1 MIGRKLKN
9 YQIEE
14 LLGEGGMGVV
24 YRARDLNLERM
35 VAIKMLHPEMLHQPD
50 LLKRFRNE
58 AHVTARLSHPNIA
71 TLYNFFSEENLHCLV
86 MEFVNGKTLEQ
97 VLETHKQLPEQEC
110 VKILIQ
116 LLEGLEEAHHNEI
129 LHRDI
134 KPGNVMINRS
144 GYVKLMDFGV
154 ARFENSARI
163 TRMNR
168 VIGTLE
174 YMAPELLTGSKP
186 SVMADIYSVGVLAY
200 EMYTGKLPFEA
211 DGDTDIIELILKGKF
226 SFSSA
231 RVSFIGRSSKLE
243 NIISRMMHKSQSK
256 RYASAREVIEELA
269 KLQHSGKVS
278 TALLSNQKL
287 VAETPETKSKPI
299 FVFNKNLDEYK
310 TAAKTIY
317 HTYSPKVIEF
327 FKTTEGQIIGGAIGI
342 ALIIML
348 LAGMLSGSSNGSIPE
363 RVVENQQDEMALLEP
378 VQQDRTAE
386 LIAPGGQARVNTPG
400 QNPTVQ
406 NRGNQTEDYSAP
418 PPIVVNQ
425 QRGNR
430 TESPNSD
437 GRGSVGSVDQEN
449 SGGTTGRDSGQE
461 DNSEERTPST
471 NNRSSNDTG
480 ADENESNDRVE
491 SGNRQDEIIAERNTQ
506 ENTTSGQTST
516 RSVQVNVTNA
526 SVSAQFNENVSTNT
540 HRSGDSFYLS
550 VTQAVYADG
559 YKIIDAGARVRGRV
573 QNSTA
578 GDGTRRGRAFLA
590 VTFDEVQ
597 AVDGS
602 WLPITYPEYSDRGGE
617 VVTFTRGTTLS
628 RLRITSG
635 RVTLGFE

>member
-71 TLYNFFSEENLHCLV
+71 TLYNFFSEDNLHCLV
-86 MEFVNGKTLEQ
+86 MEYVNGKTLEQ
-97 VLETHKQLPEQEC
+97 ILETHKQLPEKEC

-134 KPGNVMINRS
+134 KPGNIMVNRS

-186 SVMADIYSVGVLAY
+186 SVAADIYSVGVVAY
-200 EMYTGKLPFEA
+200 EMYTGKLPFEGE
-211 DGDTDIIELILKGKF
+211 GDTDIIEFILKGKF
-226 SFSSA
+226 SFPS
-231 RVSFIGRSSKLE
+231 RGGSFIGRNSKLE
-243 NIISRMMHKSQSK
+243 NIITRLMHKSQSR
-256 RYASAREVIEELA
+256 RYTTGREAIDDLAR
-269 KLQHSGKVS
+269 LQYSGRVS
-278 TALLSNQKL
+278 TTLLSNQKL
-287 VAETPETKSKPI
+287 VSDPAPSESKPI
-299 FVFNKNLDEYK
+299 LPIPVNLEKYADS
-310 TAAKTIY
+310 AKKFY
-317 HTYSPKVIEF
+317 LNYSPKVIEF

-348 LAGMLSGSSNGSIPE
+348 LAGMLSGSSNGSLPE
-363 RVVENQQDEMALLEP
+363 RVVESQTDEMALLEP
-378 VQQDRTAE
+378 AQQDRSAE
-386 LIAPGGQARVNTPG
+386 LVAPGGQARVN
-400 QNPTVQ
+400 NPVQ
-406 NRGNQTEDYSAP
+406 NTNTRSPGNSEEDYSAP
-418 PPIVVNQ
+418 PPIVVNP
-425 QRGNR
+425 G
-430 TESPNSD
+430 
-437 GRGSVGSVDQEN
+437 
-449 SGGTTGRDSGQE
+449 
-461 DNSEERTPST
+461 
-471 NNRSSNDTG
+471 
-480 ADENESNDRVE
+480 
-491 SGNRQDEIIAERNTQ
+491 SGNQTNTSSPESRRTDDQ
-506 ENTTSGQTST
+506 TRETSGQGQRPESQNQTEADQNRITVESEPSVEEHSQPQDT
-516 RSVQVNVTNA
+516 VASHDEVTEEQILSDNVATQRSSSRSIEVNATNA
-526 SVSAQFNENVSTNT
+526 FVSAQFSESVSTNS
-540 HRSGDSFYLS
+540 HRAGDTFYLI
-550 VTQAVYADG
+550 TTGAVYADG

-573 QNSTA
+573 QNVTS

-617 VVTFTRGTTLS
+617 VVTFARGTTLN
-628 RLRITSG
+628 RLRVASG
-635 RVTLGFE
+635 RVILGFE

>member
-71 TLYNFFSEENLHCLV
+71 TLFNFFSEDNLHCLV
-86 MEFVNGKTLEQ
+86 MEYVNGKTLEQ

-134 KPGNVMINRS
+134 KPGNIMINRS

-186 SVMADIYSVGVLAY
+186 SVSADIYSAGVVAY
-200 EMYTGKLPFEA
+200 EMYTGKLPFEGA
-211 DGDTDIIELILKGKF
+211 GDTDIIELILKGKF
-226 SFSSA
+226 SFSS
-231 RVSFIGRSSKLE
+231 RGGSLNRRNSKLE
-243 NIISRMMHKSQSK
+243 NIISRLMHKSQTR
-256 RYASAREVIEELA
+256 RYATAREVINDLA
-269 KLQHSGKVS
+269 KLHYVGRVS

-287 VAETPETKSKPI
+287 VSETPPAESKTI
-299 FVFNKNLDEYK
+299 FQFNKSLDEYS
-310 TAAKTIY
+310 AAATKIY
-317 HTYSPKVIEF
+317 QTYSPKVIAF

-348 LAGMLSGSSNGSIPE
+348 LAGLISGSSNSSFPD
-363 RVVENQQDEMALLEP
+363 RVVESQNDEMALLEP
-378 VQQDRTAE
+378 VQQERAADLVT
-386 LIAPGGQARVNTPG
+386 PGGQARVNNPSQTPVSRN
-400 QNPTVQ
+400 Q
-406 NRGNQTEDYSAP
+406 GNVEDNYSAP
-418 PPIVVNQ
+418 APIVVNPGRDNQ
-425 QRGNR
+425 ANIRSQ
-430 TESPNSD
+430 ESH
-437 GRGSVGSVDQEN
+437 
-449 SGGTTGRDSGQE
+449 GTTGESEANSNRGQTLSPE
-461 DNSEERTPST
+461 DQSDADQ
-471 NNRSSNDTG
+471 NRSS
-480 ADENESNDRVE
+480 AENEQIDEENPH
-491 SGNRQDEIIAERNTQ
+491 RQDTIINHDEVTEEPNISNNTATG
-506 ENTTSGQTST
+506 NTPS
-516 RSVQVNVTNA
+516 RSIEVNAANVI
-526 SVSAQFNENVSTNT
+526 VSAQFSESVSTNS
-540 HRSGDSFYLS
+540 HRVGDIFYLI
-550 VTQAVYADG
+550 TTGAVYADG
-559 YKIIDAGARVRGRV
+559 YKIIDAGARVRGKV
-573 QNSTA
+573 QNATS

-602 WLPITYPEYSDRGGE
+602 WLPIIYPEYSDRGGE
-617 VVTFTRGTTLS
+617 VVTFARGTTLN
-628 RLRITSG
+628 RLRIASG
-635 RVTLGFE
+635 RVSLGFE

>member
-71 TLYNFFSEENLHCLV
+71 TLFNFFSEENLHCLV

-97 VLETHKQLPEQEC
+97 ILNTHKQLPESES

-134 KPGNVMINRS
+134 KPGNIMINRS

-186 SVMADIYSVGVLAY
+186 SSQADIYSVGVVAY
-200 EMYTGKLPFEA
+200 EMYTGKLPF
-211 DGDTDIIELILKGKF
+211 DGNADTDITERILNGKF
-226 SFSSA
+226 SFPTRGGIIS
-231 RVSFIGRSSKLE
+231 GRSSKLE
-243 NIISRMMHKSQSK
+243 NIISRMMNKAQSR
-256 RYASAREVIEELA
+256 RYSTTREVIDDLA
-269 KLQHSGKVS
+269 KLQYSGRVS

-287 VAETPETKSKPI
+287 ATDTPATESKPVI
-299 FVFNKNLDEYK
+299 AFNKSLDEYTATIK
-310 TAAKTIY
+310 TAFLA
-317 HTYSPKVIEF
+317 YSPKVIEF
-327 FKTTEGQIIGGAIGI
+327 FRTTEGQIIGGAIGI

-348 LAGMLSGSSNGSIPE
+348 LSGMLSGSTIGTLPE
-363 RVVENQQDEMALLEP
+363 RIMENEPEEMALMELG
-378 VQQDRTAE
+378 QQDRADE
-386 LIAPGGQARVNTPG
+386 LMARGGQISVNIPG
-400 QNPTVQ
+400 QNRTDR
-406 NRGNQTEDYSAP
+406 NRIGASEDYSAP
-418 PPIVVNQ
+418 PPIVVSPRRNNQ
-425 QRGNR
+425 
-430 TESPNSD
+430 TISSAPAESESIP
-437 GRGSVGSVDQEN
+437 GIQEN
-449 SGGTTGRDSGQE
+449 SGEVTEG
-461 DNSEERTPST
+461 NSEQEVVSGNHDSST
-471 NNRSSNDTG
+471 QNRSSNESSLNETVG
-480 ADENESNDRVE
+480 HNQGESASQQEEITEEENI
-491 SGNRQDEIIAERNTQ
+491 SGNVGSRE
-506 ENTTSGQTST
+506 TST
-516 RSVQVNVTNA
+516 RSIQVNVTNA
-526 SVSAQFNENVSTNT
+526 VVSAQFINNVSTNT
-540 HRSGDSFYLS
+540 HRTGDTFYLTTTS
-550 VTQAVYADG
+550 AVYADG
-559 YKIIDAGARVRGRV
+559 YRIIDAGARVRGNV
-573 QNSTA
+573 KEAVT
-578 GDGTRRGRAFLA
+578 GDGTRRGRAFLS

-597 AVDGS
+597 AVDGN

-617 VVTFTRGTTLS
+617 TVIFTRGTTLN

-635 RVTLGFE
+635 RVTLEFD